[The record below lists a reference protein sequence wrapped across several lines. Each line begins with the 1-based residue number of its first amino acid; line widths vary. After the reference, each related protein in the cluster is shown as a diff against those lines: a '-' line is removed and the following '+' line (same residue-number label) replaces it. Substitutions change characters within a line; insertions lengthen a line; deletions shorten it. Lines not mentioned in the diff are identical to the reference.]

1 MLFELLTLA
10 PMLQE
15 DICYS
20 TNHSN
25 TPDFDFK
32 TAFKNK
38 VTKEIDQ
45 LKYSIN
51 PTPTDSPI

>member
-20 TNHSN
+20 TDHSN
-25 TPDFDFK
+25 TSDFNFQNG
-32 TAFKNK
+32 FKNK
-38 VTKEIDQ
+38 VT
-45 LKYSIN
+45 
-51 PTPTDSPI
+51 